1 MKTIE
6 ELKAELEKTNL
17 KIMEENILM
26 ISEALLL
33 DENGDLLRYDSLDW
47 ENVRRLPQYQ
57 QILSDH
63 ERAQKYNDYLVN
75 PGAIIELQLSRLEK
89 LSKENQNLK
98 ADVISQSQD
107 ATIYHFERDQL
118 KKEIE
123 RINDKLGN
131 ELQVK
136 VLEIEE
142 LKEQLI
148 KTNDVLIQ
156 RNAELIKALESQ
168 KSKSKLPSTG
178 ATLPKGCG

>member
-136 VLEIEE
+136 VLEIGL
-142 LKEQLI
+142 LKEKLADKDHIMTQLHNNVKKVFDSI
-148 KTNDVLIQ
+148 Y
-156 RNAELIKALESQ
+156 
-168 KSKSKLPSTG
+168 
-178 ATLPKGCG
+178 